1 MKLIIDRLEGDLAV
15 VELDE
20 KTLNVPRALF
30 PEAREGDTV
39 EITVLGKVQ
48 PEGEDNP
55 HEIFERLRRNGRKK
69 ESHDP
74 HDR

>member
-39 EITVLGKVQ
+39 EITVSGKVQ
-48 PEGEDNP
+48 PEGEDSP
-55 HEIFERLRRNGRKK
+55 HEIFERLRRNSRKK